1 MKMKVVVVVCVS
13 VLIGATEA
21 GLQSLSK
28 FRTEIESKY
37 CNGKYTCILHMPKAH
52 RLAYSI
58 WRHMASV
65 VCCL

>member
-21 GLQSLSK
+21 GLPALSK

-37 CNGKYTCILHMPKAH
+37 CNGTYTCILHMYVLAH
-52 RLAYSI
+52 LSRRLI
-58 WRHMASV
+58 
-65 VCCL
+65 C